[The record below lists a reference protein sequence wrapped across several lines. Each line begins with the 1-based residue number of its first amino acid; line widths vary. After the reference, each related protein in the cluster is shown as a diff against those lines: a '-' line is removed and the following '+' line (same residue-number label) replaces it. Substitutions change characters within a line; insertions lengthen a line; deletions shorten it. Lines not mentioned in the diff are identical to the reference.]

1 MSKKRSKSRSI
12 EIITGLFLILS
23 VITMMVA
30 FLLNFDYT
38 VPNATF
44 EEDVD
49 FLMDNLSRQNTSA
62 VLWIITGA
70 VSLFFTPIYLIM
82 FHRFQKGMHLLSSFF
97 ILCMSF
103 AFFNIGLRELHI
115 ARILY
120 RSLETD
126 VVLNQMITLDVLRNI
141 KYILILFKS
150 GITAF
155 GAFATV
161 FTISRFRDV
170 KFPVFGS
177 TLVFISGPVIVT
189 FTWLNPGHIIMTL
202 ALAAAWTGLLI
213 IGSKLVVRGL
223 QKKEK
228 PQINQQ
234 NHG

>member
-1 MSKKRSKSRSI
+1 MSEKRKTSRSI

-30 FLLNFDYT
+30 FLLNFDYS

-62 VLWIITGA
+62 VLWIIAGA
-70 VSLFFTPIYLIM
+70 VSLFFIPIYLIM

-115 ARILY
+115 ARILHQ
-120 RSLETD
+120 SLETD
-126 VVLNQMITLDVLRNI
+126 ILLNQMITLNVLHNI

-177 TLVFISGPVIVT
+177 TLVFLSGPVIVT
-189 FTWLNPGHIIMTL
+189 FIWLNPGHIVMTL

-223 QKKEK
+223 HKKTK
-228 PQINQQ
+228 KTN
-234 NHG
+234 